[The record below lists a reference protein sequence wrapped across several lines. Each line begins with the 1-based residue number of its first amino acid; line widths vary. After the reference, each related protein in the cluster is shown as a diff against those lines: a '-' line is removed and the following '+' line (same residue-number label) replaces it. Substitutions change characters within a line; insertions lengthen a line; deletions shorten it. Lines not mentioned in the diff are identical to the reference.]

1 MAKYYV
7 TMTDVFLSGWGMAE
21 GKTNKLVIEC
31 DSLQE
36 AEIVA
41 DNARARSDMKYV
53 HICTN
58 KPSYSS
64 GKYYVSWHDKS
75 SYPSWFISNY
85 F

>member
-1 MAKYYV
+1 VAKYYV
-7 TMTDVFLSGWGMAE
+7 TMTDTFLSGWGMAE

-31 DSLQE
+31 DSRRE

-41 DNARARSDMKYV
+41 NNARARSDMKHV
-53 HICTN
+53 NICAN

-64 GKYYVSWHDKS
+64 SKYYVSWHDKS
-75 SYPSWFISNY
+75 SYPSWFIPNY